1 MTNNLRQISKD
12 LRAFAKRT
20 KDFKYTD
27 SALIIFLMTGMVS
40 ITTNLFPAT
49 TTTSKSIETQKQEI
63 SSSIKGLHQKVKETR
78 RENEKLLKDTNLE
91 LVKLM
96 EQGDHVVKSPWSSWQ
111 FGMNYIYNDWHGRYK
126 GRGDK
131 LDDTIYQRDKTMAK
145 YKYNSNPQLSY
156 GNTTQLGRPIEPNAA
171 IPVSA
176 SLTPLVPKIKQANLS
191 LGVDISDLP
200 SFEPRNVSAPS
211 APSIASLS
219 PINSPSFSLNSQS
232 IGNGGEV
239 VYDYSGPSL
248 TTTITT
254 PSGIT
259 VEGGQGVIE
268 SVAILSG
275 NFLTKRTGDIGSGGH
290 GIWEYSYGD
299 YKVKNAFNANEMFS
313 NRTGSN
319 VFDLGINGLLGPL
332 SRPTTTTN
340 AKTGFMRMVSGNGGG
355 GPDTY
360 GATMLNHGN
369 FMYTQNGNTN
379 NYVRELVHLDMHGT
393 KPFSDQDSG
402 LTSALGG
409 EYASGKPVY
418 DAFADMKSIANA
430 TTGSGTSQT
439 FINDGNV
446 IIEGSNSSFSNS
458 YDHTDPENGKGVGA
472 VLNTKNGNI
481 IIHPSVEAGDKNSA
495 VFIVSPEIWKTGN
508 PQILYNAGN
517 IKVYN
522 ENSAVFFLNPDGDV
536 RWNSSGHSINGK
548 YFQNSE
554 ASDTVNPREITIVNR
569 ANGNNELSTYGK
581 NNVGVYLKTSKYIKQ
596 ANLDFK
602 TKNSGG
608 DWAPMKMY
616 GDKSI
621 GLYGPEDTTS
631 INNSTV
637 GPVNGNFAVSI
648 GNDGA
653 LADNKI
659 TTYASTKNANTSFAP
674 TEFTTAGT
682 PGSFPINNDKYTD
695 QAYGIYSLI
704 PIDFEKDTAGIGTG
718 KKDIENGHEITLNQ
732 YSKNS
737 IGVLPGNSTSIKLGK
752 GKIALKGGI
761 DNVGIV
767 SGGSGSKNTYGTVKG
782 DVITLQGASDTS
794 DRGNRAIYTNK
805 SGNNVTVNAVKS
817 TDTTNSIA
825 LVADDHSTI
834 TVNKTASTPTI
845 LGTGDEPGVS
855 ISGARYEYDNK
866 RTVSASDKTSID
878 NVGAAYSNNGATIT
892 IDRNKVA
899 TNPNITITGGI
910 DTGST
915 PEKYVGFGLYAN
927 NGGTI
932 SAKNNNLKLVDTAV
946 GIASTNST
954 SSDVNLEGSTVD
966 YSGNGYALY
975 SDGKGKI
982 ELTNGHLKLGGKS
995 TGFSIDAAIPS
1006 GSQPV
1011 QLGTSTDID
1020 VYSDDVILMNVHNFG
1035 TNGLHTLNIGNTLL
1049 GFIGGSTSMLTTTS
1063 ANYKYKYAVVDG
1075 EKLVVDSPIDKADT
1089 TAGSDS
1095 EVFTRRLLAQN
1106 SQIEINDTVKAE
1118 LNTTQ
1123 LAGIDKSLTV
1133 PVGFAVSASSNTKN
1147 TTTTGITNNSTV
1159 SSDRTDGTDKGGIG
1173 LFVNYGYIKNN
1184 AAGVVN
1190 IEKGTTNGPN
1200 KQGIG
1205 IYATN
1210 STDVTNAG
1218 QVNAGGEKSIGILG
1232 LSYRLDSKTGLAV
1245 DPVTETYY
1253 TSVNKASGTG
1263 TFGKVNVVN
1272 DTTGKITMDNDGAVG
1287 IFVKNN
1293 SIDKDGSGN
1302 FVVTAPVD
1310 RKTKSDIKAVNKGEI
1325 TINGSN
1331 NSVAMGA
1338 NNGIITNDTT
1348 GKINVNGIKSAGMY
1362 GTKESDLINNG
1373 EINVAATSAGNES
1386 IGMYIDD
1393 QNSTIKT
1400 SGKINVNDYSYGI
1413 FGKKVDMTGGEIN
1426 IKDGGVGIYSTGPT
1440 VNITSGKIK
1449 VGDNNAVG
1457 VYIADDKS
1465 TPQPTTVTGNAEISV
1480 GDTDSFGYLI
1490 TAVNAKTDLTTNA
1503 PTAAHVGEKSV
1514 YIYSA
1519 APKSLGGKIINH
1531 TGITTDK
1538 NNGYGIYS
1546 SQDADNY
1553 GNINL
1558 TSGNG
1563 NIGMYSTQGVGRNY
1577 GTIEVGKTDTSTAEY
1592 GIGMATGYYNKGTGS
1607 VSNEGTI
1614 ENHGTINVTKENSV
1628 GMYAVG
1634 SGSKAINAATGVINL
1649 SAAGSS
1655 GMFIDQGAT
1664 GINYGIIQTTPTA
1677 DNKGIKG
1684 VVVINNGI
1692 LKNYGTIAVSG
1703 NKNMGVYRDGTGQTS
1718 SDAQDVDPATGQHG
1732 KNTSTQQ
1739 MFVGTPTDQKV
1750 TGKVVVKIPPA
1761 SAPNPVSIAID
1772 GVQLTPAG
1780 VDTNIPEPNAPE
1792 VKITDVSGA
1801 TTLNLAT
1808 EHMDHTHSNGEISSI
1823 GMYVDT
1829 SGINYTKPI
1838 QGIEHLHG
1846 LTDID
1851 LIIGTEA
1858 ARYLNSRAIQIGDNI
1873 LKPYNDELGKVV
1885 TTGVTLNV
1893 NSASLT
1899 WIAQP
1904 VQSGVMS
1911 SPIKTVYLVKIP
1923 YTDFASPND
1932 PDTAHFLDGLEQR
1945 YGVEGIHSREKQLF
1959 NKLNDLGKGEAHI
1972 FTQAVNE
1979 MKGYEY
1985 SNTQQRINAT
1995 GNALDKEFS
2004 YLKHDWRNPS
2014 KQNNKIKAFGQ
2025 RDEYN
2030 TDTAGIIDYKSNAY
2044 GVAYVHE
2051 DEKIK
2056 MGNSQGWYAGVV
2068 TNRFRFKDLGHSKED
2083 QTMVKAGIF
2092 KTMSPKRDYNGAL
2105 QWTIGG
2111 DVFTGRNSMKRR
2123 YWVVDDTFEA
2133 KSDYWTYGAALK
2145 TDLGYDIRMSERT
2158 HLRPYGALKMEYGRF
2173 NKIKEDSGEMRLEVK
2188 DNSYFSV
2195 RPEVGM
2201 EFKYVQPLAVRTN
2214 LSVGLSAA
2222 YENELGKLNRLNQA
2236 KVRYTSADWYNLRNE
2251 KEDRRGNGKFDLN
2264 IGVDNTRFGVT
2275 VNGGYDTKGNNVRGG
2290 IGFRAIY

>member
-211 APSIASLS
+211 APSIAPLAA
-219 PINSPSFSLNSQS
+219 INAPSFSLSSES
-232 IGNGGEV
+232 IGNGLERF
-239 VYDYSGPSL
+239 YDNASTDDTGN
-248 TTTITT
+248 
-254 PSGIT
+254 
-259 VEGGQGVIE
+259 GVIE
-268 SVAILSG
+268 AVAIKDG
-275 NFLTKRTGDIGSGGH
+275 NFIARRTNNAKY
-290 GIWEYSYGD
+290 GIWNYDYANYS
-299 YKVKNAFNANEMFS
+299 VINAFNDTSAYSVPSVGLSGAILTGMTSDGGTGHTPIAYGSGLS
-313 NRTGSN
+313 NLSRTGATS
-319 VFDLGINGLLGPL
+319 GQ
-332 SRPTTTTN
+332 
-340 AKTGFMRMVSGNGGG
+340 KTGFMRMVSGTGGG
-355 GPDTY
+355 DNLNGKI
-360 GATMLNHGN
+360 GSTMYNHGN
-369 FMYTQNGNTN
+369 FMYTSSGLPTDPSTSL
-379 NYVRELVHLDMHGT
+379 VRELVHLDIHNAL
-393 KPFSDQDSG
+393 PFSTQKAQLTTKAG
-402 LTSALGG
+402 LTA
-409 EYASGKPVY
+409 ADPAMI
-418 DAFADMKSIANA
+418 AFDDVESIAKN
-430 TTGSGTSQT
+430 TTNSTNSQT
-439 FINDGNV
+439 FINDGKV
-446 IIEGSNSSFSNS
+446 IIEGSYSSFSNS
-458 YDHTDPENGKGVGA
+458 YDHDSDKNHVASVINTSNGTIA
-472 VLNTKNGNI
+472 
-481 IIHPSVEAGDKNSA
+481 IHPKNVGDKSSA
-495 VFIVSPEIWKTGN
+495 AFIVSPEIWSDGN
-508 PQILYNAGN
+508 PQILYNAGD
-517 IKVYN
+517 IKIYN
-522 ENSAVFFLNPDGDV
+522 KESAVFFLNPNGDV
-536 RWNSSGHSINGK
+536 RWPGDDNTK
-548 YFQNSE
+548 
-554 ASDTVNPREITIVNR
+554 NPREITIVNR
-569 ANGNNELSTYGK
+569 SNGNKEISTYGES
-581 NNVGVYLKTSKYIKQ
+581 NVGVYLKTSKYIKQ

-602 TKNSGG
+602 TKSSGG

-621 GLYGPEDTTS
+621 GLYGPEDNIS

-659 TTYASTKNANTSFAP
+659 TTYTSMTPATTGTPAN
-674 TEFTTAGT
+674 EFTTTGT
-682 PGSFPINNDKYTD
+682 PGSFTINNDKYTD

-704 PIDFEKDTAGIGTG
+704 PIDFEKDTAGTG
-718 KKDIENGHEITLNQ
+718 PSKKDIENGHEITLNQ

-767 SGGSGSKNTYGTVKG
+767 SGGSGSKNTFGTVKG
-782 DVITLQGASDTS
+782 DVITLQGASDNS

-805 SGNNVTVNAVKS
+805 SGNSVTVNAVKS

-855 ISGARYEYDNK
+855 ISGAIYEYDGK

-892 IDRNKVA
+892 IDRSTTP

-927 NGGTI
+927 NGGII

>member
-211 APSIASLS
+211 APTIAQLS
-219 PINSPSFSLNSQS
+219 PINTPQFNLASKS
-232 IGNGGEV
+232 IGNGNETYYSDNVAGE
-239 VYDYSGPSL
+239 
-248 TTTITT
+248 
-254 PSGIT
+254 
-259 VEGGQGVIE
+259 GVIE
-268 SVAILSG
+268 AVAIMAG
-275 NFLTKRTGDIGSGGH
+275 NFEVERLSNNPGGTGDLVNRGNWKYKYTG
-290 GIWEYSYGD
+290 
-299 YKVKNAFNANEMFS
+299 YKVNNAFNQYNM
-313 NRTGSN
+313 TGSAGN
-319 VFDLGINGLLGPL
+319 LGYQSATKDVPDVTNFTNTL
-332 SRPTTTTN
+332 SP
-340 AKTGFMRMVSGNGGG
+340 KSGFLRMVSGTGGG
-355 GPDTY
+355 SNISGNNGSTRDI
-360 GATMLNHGN
+360 GSTMVNRAN
-369 FMYTQNGNTN
+369 FKYTQSENTTLT
-379 NYVRELVHLDMHGT
+379 RELVHLDIHNAISMN
-393 KPFSDQDSG
+393 DQMNQLSHASLNDEKA
-402 LTSALGG
+402 ALN
-409 EYASGKPVY
+409 EVKT
-418 DAFADMKSIANA
+418 IAGN
-430 TTGSGTSQT
+430 TTNSTFSQT
-439 FINDGNV
+439 FINSGKIEIFGN
-446 IIEGSNSSFSNS
+446 NAAFSNS
-458 YDHTDPENGKGVGA
+458 YDHIGSDTIGGPNASYLGGLNAAENYAGV
-472 VLNTKNGNI
+472 VINTKNGEIVTN
-481 IIHPSVEAGDKNSA
+481 GNNNA
-495 VFIVSPEIWKTGN
+495 VFIVSPAIDGKGN
-508 PQILYNAGN
+508 PQIF
-517 IKVYN
+517 YN
-522 ENSAVFFLNPDGDV
+522 EGKLELKGDGSAVFFMDPNTTIDGQYSA
-536 RWNSSGHSINGK
+536 NT
-548 YFQNSE
+548 
-554 ASDTVNPREITIVNR
+554 AATAAREITIVNR
-569 ANGNNELSTYGK
+569 PDGGYINTSGNED
-581 NNVGVYLKTSKYIKQ
+581 VGVYLKSNHYISS

-602 TKNSGG
+602 DKSGN
-608 DWAPMKMY
+608 WAPITMTGK
-616 GDKSI
+616 KSI
-621 GLYGPEDTTS
+621 GLYAPIDSSTGGTTS
-631 INNSTV
+631 KII
-637 GPVNGNFAVSI
+637 GNFSAKL
-648 GNDGA
+648 DGGE
-653 LADNKI
+653 D
-659 TTYASTKNANTSFAP
+659 S
-674 TEFTTAGT
+674 
-682 PGSFPINNDKYTD
+682 
-695 QAYGIYSLI
+695 YGIFSNVD
-704 PIDFEKDTAGIGTG
+704 IDFSQNSKKIDT
-718 KKDIENGHEITLNQ
+718 GHEIKIGK
-732 YSKNS
+732 SVKNS
-737 IGVLPGNSTSIKLGK
+737 IGVLTGYNNDKSRGTEINLGK
-752 GKIALKGGI
+752 GEVILDGGR

-767 SGGSGSKNTYGTVKG
+767 VGGSQKPASGATLKENTDGTVIG
-782 DVITLQGASDTS
+782 DVITINGDGNN
-794 DRGNRAIYTNK
+794 DRGNRAIYADGLTN
-805 SGNNVTVNAVKS
+805 SNNKVTVNAIKS
-817 TDTTNSIA
+817 TDATNSITII
-825 LVADDHSTI
+825 ADNKATVTVNNKTTRSSSTI
-834 TVNKTASTPTI
+834 LA
-845 LGTGDEPGVS
+845 
-855 ISGARYEYDNK
+855 
-866 RTVSASDKTSID
+866 ASDDAGVEITGTHLTYDAGRIDGLGNFSD
-878 NVGAAYSNNGATIT
+878 NVGAAYANNQATIT
-892 IDRNKVA
+892 IDRDSA
-899 TNPNITITGGI
+899 PTNPNITITGGI
-910 DTGST
+910 DEGST
-915 PEKYVGFGLYAN
+915 PKKYVGFGLYAN

-982 ELTNGHLKLGGKS
+982 ELTNGGTLKLGGKA
-995 TGFSIDAAIPS
+995 TGFSIDASVPS

-1011 QLGTSTDID
+1011 QLTGGTKID

-1035 TNGLHTLNIGNTLL
+1035 TNGLHTLNIGNKLL
-1049 GFIGGSTSMLTTTS
+1049 GFIGGSTTMLSTNS

-1302 FVVTAPVD
+1302 PVVTAPVD

-1348 GKINVNGIKSAGMY
+1348 GKINVNGTKSAGMY

-1519 APKSLGGKIINH
+1519 APKSLGGKIINY

-2173 NKIKEDSGEMRLEVK
+2173 NKIKEASGEMRLEVK